1 MGLRRRS
8 LFAWPEWREAS
19 DETIALV
26 RLGEQHLNAAP
37 PEMEARTEAW
47 LATRPLATGAGYP
60 AELGLSH
67 PLAERFSARL
77 APRPVEDGRS
87 LQERRVL
94 DQFGERLADAIVADD
109 PHDFT
114 RGLATLA
121 SHGLGRRVCPRRR
134 LVGTQRDLEGEQIA
148 FPPAEQIAER
158 LALVHGRMGEAAV
171 PALYRAAV
179 GMAAI
184 SNCHPFEDGNG
195 RTARMLFSAVVRRAY
210 GRPAFYAP
218 LHELTTLSGGSLTLA
233 LREAE
238 VHGRW
243 APLFRFVERCLFLM
257 AGDLRPERPLSAA
270 SVEINSE
277 LPFGVLRAIQD

>member
-1 MGLRRRS
+1 MGLRWRS
-8 LFAWPEWREAS
+8 LLAWPAWREAS

-26 RLGEQHLNAAP
+26 RLGEDHLKTAP
-37 PEMEARTEAW
+37 PDMERKVEAW
-47 LATRPLATGAGYP
+47 LATRPLAAGVGYP
-60 AELGLSH
+60 AELGLAH
-67 PLAERFSARL
+67 PLAESFSARL

-94 DQFGERLADAIVADD
+94 DQFGERLADAIDVDD

-134 LVGTQRDLEGEQIA
+134 LVGTGRDLEGEQIA

-158 LALVHGRMGEAAV
+158 LALVHSRMGEAAV
-171 PALYRAAV
+171 PALYRAGV
-179 GMAAI
+179 GLAAI
-184 SNCHPFEDGNG
+184 ANCHPFEDGNG
-195 RTARMLFSAVVRRAY
+195 RTARMLFSAILRRAY

-218 LHELTTLSGGSLTLA
+218 LYELTSLSGGSLTLA

-243 APLFRFVERCLFLM
+243 EPLFRFVERCFFLM
-257 AGDLRPERPLSAA
+257 AGDLRPEKRLSAA
-270 SVEINSE
+270 PEEINSE
-277 LPFGVLRAIQD
+277 LPFGVLRAIQE